1 VNFVLGW
8 QPMRATEDG
17 ANGATDGD
25 ECSEGTSLIEGVLN
39 RDAVVAKESSSAMG
53 QLARSCTN
61 PMLVASVASVLL
73 SLIGRTLTRVNPLY
87 NRVSDICSLL
97 SLD

>member
-1 VNFVLGW
+1 
-8 QPMRATEDG
+8 MRATEDG
-17 ANGATDGD
+17 ANGAIDGD

-39 RDAVVAKESSSAMG
+39 RDAVVAKGSSSAMG

-87 NRVSDICSLL
+87 NRVSDVCSLL